1 MTTDTATP
9 DLLADARAALE
20 RREWN
25 QSFVLFTQVDAQ
37 AGLGATDLETFA
49 GVAWFSG
56 KGAESL
62 QLTERA
68 FHAHVAA
75 GEGVRAAYL
84 AFELAKQFGYRGK
97 NSIASAWLR
106 KGEQLL
112 RDQPEGYAHGYE
124 QLALGY
130 LAHARGET
138 DAAMALADRA
148 VAIGS
153 KFGDADLRAEALTLL
168 GRIRIATGATA
179 EGFANLEEAAAA
191 AVSGELSPF
200 NAGVTYCSIISACRD
215 LTDYQRA
222 SEWTDET
229 ERWCETQAVTG
240 FPGVCRVHRAE
251 VVALQGGWER
261 AETELEKATEEL
273 RAYEAIP
280 PMADGFYALGEIKRR
295 RGDLAGAEI
304 ALQQAHDLGRS
315 PYPALGLIRLAQGK
329 VNAATQSINSAVA
342 DETWDLVARSR
353 LLPAQV
359 EILVA
364 ASDLTNAR
372 LAAEEFD
379 RLVAPRDSPALR
391 AGSEE
396 AWGRIHLA
404 EGDGAEASRR
414 LRSAIKNWREVKAPY
429 EVAVDRVLLASALR
443 SVGDHDGADL
453 ELEAA
458 RKTFGELG
466 ARGDLAATERLIA
479 SAAARRGEAEQVRK
493 TFMFTDIENSTSLA
507 GAMGNQPWEQLL
519 GWHDETLRLLF
530 TRHAGQVVSTTG
542 DGFFVAFDSAREALH
557 CAIDIQRALVDHRRL
572 TGFAPSV
579 RIGLHTDEG
588 TRRGEDYS
596 GQGVHI
602 AARVSALA
610 NGGEI
615 VATVATIAEA
625 GELVT
630 TGWRDET
637 LKGVAQ
643 PVKVTTI
650 SWV

>member
-1 MTTDTATP
+1 LTTDTATP

-20 RREWN
+20 RREWTE
-25 QSFVLFTQVDAQ
+25 SFDLFTQVDAK

-75 GEGVRAAYL
+75 GEDVRAAYL

-124 QLALGY
+124 QLALGF

-148 VAIGS
+148 VALGS
-153 KFGDADLRAEALTLL
+153 RFDDADLRAEALTLL

-179 EGFANLEEAAAA
+179 EGFADLEEAAAA

-295 RGDLAGAEI
+295 RGDLAGAEV

-315 PYPALGLIRLAQGK
+315 PYPALALIRLAQGK
-329 VNAATQSINSAVA
+329 VKAATQSINSAVA

-364 ASDLTNAR
+364 ASDLANAR

-542 DGFFVAFDSAREALH
+542 DGFFVAFDSARQALD

-579 RIGLHTDEG
+579 RIGLHSDEG
-588 TRRGEDYS
+588 TRRGDDYS

-615 VATVATIAEA
+615 VVTSATIAEA